1 MIDFQKE
8 IDNFLAKKQEEKKDR
23 ISSNRW
29 NPSSFGRCLRMQ
41 VWKRRGEPESNPP
54 DERTLRVFKAGFL
67 FEEFALSC
75 IKGIDKQVRIE
86 TDDVVGYADATD
98 ADTVYDVKSQHSKS
112 FWYMKKF
119 AKRDV
124 AHQKYCNWLQ
134 VMTYAM
140 ELDKCYSSL
149 VFISKDDL
157 CIKQF
162 ILPYDSTWERCIM
175 KELRMLNKWW
185 ANGKLPEAKPRAF
198 NGNEC
203 AKFCS
208 YRDRCKKEGD

>member
-8 IDNFLAKKQEEKKDR
+8 INSALASKQLEKKDR
-23 ISSNRW
+23 VASGRW
-29 NPSSFGRCLRMQ
+29 NPSSFGRCLRSQ

-67 FEEFALSC
+67 FEEFAC
-75 IKGIDKQVRIE
+75 AGIKADKQVKIE
-86 TDDVVGYADATD
+86 TDDVVGYADVVD
-98 ADTVYDVKSQHSKS
+98 EDCVYDVKSQHSKS
-112 FWYMKKF
+112 FWYMEKF

-140 ELDKCYSSL
+140 ELDKCYGSL

-175 KELRMLNKWW
+175 RELKMLNKWW
-185 ANGKLPEAKPRAF
+185 ASGKVPPAKPRAF
-198 NGNEC
+198 SGREC
-203 AKFCS
+203 DYCS
-208 YRDRCKKEGD
+208 FSGRCKKEGA